1 MIASPM
7 VSVIVPN
14 YNHDRYLE
22 QRINTVL
29 SQTYR
34 NYEVII
40 LDDCSTDNSRD
51 IIERYRGHDKI
62 SGIYYNE
69 VNSGS
74 TFRQWVKGID
84 LCMGEYVWIAESDD
98 WCENIFIEEI
108 ITGLTANDNC
118 IIGYCQSYCVQDVN
132 KIKWLS
138 TFGYLS
144 AIENGPNYI
153 KKNLLFRNLIF
164 NASMAIW
171 RKDAFRLISK
181 EFVNYRFCG
190 DWLFWIELCRHG
202 NVFISG
208 KFLNYFRKH
217 AGDVSSK
224 LIKEGI
230 STIEELKMFHL
241 LYTRGWISYAEF
253 VRSYKSAYGHH
264 KTVEQQMSKEKR
276 KEIESL
282 FYAEKGLEA
291 TLRFFYIGYYTKHI
305 IKKVINRLVR

>member
-7 VSVIVPN
+7 VSVIIPN

-51 IIERYRGHDKI
+51 IIERYRGHEKI

-84 LCMGEYVWIAESDD
+84 LCMGEFVWIAESDD
-98 WCENIFIEEI
+98 WCEDIFMEEM

-118 IIGYCQSYCVQDVN
+118 VVGYCQSYCVQDVN

-138 TFGYLS
+138 MFGYLS
-144 AIENGPNYI
+144 TIENGPNYI

-164 NASMAIW
+164 NASMAVW

-181 EFVNYRFCG
+181 EFVHYRFCG

-208 KFLNYFRKH
+208 KLLNYFRKH

-224 LIKEGI
+224 AIKEGI
-230 STIEELKMFHL
+230 STVEELKMFHL

-253 VRSYKSAYGHH
+253 VQSYKSAYGHY
-264 KTVEQQMSKEKR
+264 KTVERQMSNERR

-282 FYAEKGLEA
+282 FFAEKGLEA
-291 TLRFFYIGYYTKHI
+291 TLRFFYIGFYTKHI
-305 IKKVINRLVR
+305 IKKVFNRLVR